1 MGRPRGARRSEV
13 VQQRRIV
20 VVQVPPS
27 ACTAAEP
34 SSVGMVPAAWG
45 LFWPL
50 LASTH
55 QGEMWLEVVALGRPW
70 WVLGLFQEKPQVLAK
85 GGAEHTLGR
94 AGGAALGGSPAHL
107 DSLGGSRGG
116 LSFLCACLGRGWVLP
131 VPALGSS
138 WAAPPAPGHPRMHP
152 QAASAPRSGT
162 WVLPPASPGAVPLLP
177 TLSPEPHPRAGRMLV
192 LCLCPGGSG
201 ERLPYHGGLS
211 ALGTRRGHGEDAFWR
226 GHGAAAA
233 G

>member
-1 MGRPRGARRSEV
+1 M

-55 QGEMWLEVVALGRPW
+55 QGEMWLEEEVALGRPW

-107 DSLGGSRGG
+107 DSLGGSQGG
-116 LSFLCACLGRGWVLP
+116 LSFLCACLG
-131 VPALGSS
+131 
-138 WAAPPAPGHPRMHP
+138 
-152 QAASAPRSGT
+152 
-162 WVLPPASPGAVPLLP
+162 
-177 TLSPEPHPRAGRMLV
+177 
-192 LCLCPGGSG
+192 
-201 ERLPYHGGLS
+201 
-211 ALGTRRGHGEDAFWR
+211 
-226 GHGAAAA
+226 
-233 G
+233 